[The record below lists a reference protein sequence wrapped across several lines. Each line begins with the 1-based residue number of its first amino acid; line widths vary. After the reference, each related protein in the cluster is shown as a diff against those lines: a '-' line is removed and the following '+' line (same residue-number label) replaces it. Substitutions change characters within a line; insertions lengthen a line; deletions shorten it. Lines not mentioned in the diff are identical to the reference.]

1 MIAIREESRLVES
14 GLLSRSDNPLRNAP
28 HTAEMLLTEQWE
40 HPYTREQA
48 AFPLPW
54 VRARKYWPPVR
65 RVDHVYGDRNLM
77 CACPPPRA
85 RTGQANWFLS
95 VLSPFHILPRF
106 SISRSSTLSS

>member
-54 VRARKYWPPVR
+54 VRVRKPRSTGR
-65 RVDHVYGDRNLM
+65 RCG
-77 CACPPPRA
+77 A
-85 RTGQANWFLS
+85 
-95 VLSPFHILPRF
+95 
-106 SISRSSTLSS
+106 SITSMATAT